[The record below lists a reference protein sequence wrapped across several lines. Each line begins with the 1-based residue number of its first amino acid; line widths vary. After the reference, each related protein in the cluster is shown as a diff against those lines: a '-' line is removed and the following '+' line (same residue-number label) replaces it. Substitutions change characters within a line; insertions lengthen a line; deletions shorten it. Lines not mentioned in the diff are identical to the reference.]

1 MMKLLCLAMLATI
14 LSACPLSD
22 LELVESH
29 PYASEI
35 KGQGE
40 KAYGTRSFRE
50 INQTMSR
57 ITGVDS
63 NNQQVS
69 NVYNEI
75 GEMLPRD
82 NAIDSFSGPV
92 QVGIVRLASEYC
104 GQMLRDQQLLKEK
117 LPEIDFSSTSTVALA
132 EEKRPQ
138 IAALFIDKFWGQAY
152 RLSAEGQLAVTD
164 LVDIIDQEILAA
176 QKNTRSRRRST
187 RSTQSPQL
195 TQILFS
201 LCTTTLA
208 SAPLMFF

>member
-1 MMKLLCLAMLATI
+1 MKLLYLTLLATI

-22 LELVESH
+22 LQLVESH

-35 KGQGE
+35 KGKGE
-40 KAYGTRSFRE
+40 KSYGTRSFRE

-63 NNQQVS
+63 NNQRVS

-75 GEMLPRD
+75 REMLPRD

-104 GQMLRDQQLLKEK
+104 GQMLGDRQLRKDK
-117 LPEIDFSSTSTVALA
+117 LPEIDFSSQSAVALSID
-132 EEKRPQ
+132 KRPQ
-138 IAALFIDKFWGQAY
+138 VATLFIDKFWGQAY
-152 RLSAEGQLAVTD
+152 RLSTEGQRAVTD
-164 LVDIIDQEILAA
+164 LVDIIDQEMSPAD
-176 QKNTRSRRRST
+176 QRRTR
-187 RSTQSPQL
+187 QSLQL
-195 TQILFS
+195 TQILLS

>member
-1 MMKLLCLAMLATI
+1 MIKLLYLAMLATI

-22 LELVESH
+22 LQLVESH

-35 KGQGE
+35 KGKGE

-69 NVYNEI
+69 NVYTEI
-75 GEMLPRD
+75 REMLPRD

-104 GQMLRDQQLLKEK
+104 GQMLRDRQLREDK
-117 LPEIDFSSTSTVALA
+117 LPEINFNSPSPEALA
-132 EEKRPQ
+132 VEKRPQ
-138 IAALFIDKFWGQAY
+138 VAALFIDKFWGQAY
-152 RLSAEGQLAVTD
+152 RLSTEGQRAVTD
-164 LVDIIDQEILAA
+164 LVDIIDQEMLANDD
-176 QKNTRSRRRST
+176 QSSRTRRRTT
-187 RSTQSPQL
+187 RSPQL
-195 TQILFS
+195 TQILLS